1 MKYSSWKG
9 NGGEKSS
16 TTDCELAFK
25 SASILLATQPPT
37 IQSITKSIINKEKM
51 TNLKFGFMT
60 ALKVIKMV
68 LNKAS
73 FNVCLLYRSVYLNLK
88 LDVVKQK
95 QVAV

>member
-1 MKYSSWKG
+1 
-9 NGGEKSS
+9 
-16 TTDCELAFK
+16 
-25 SASILLATQPPT
+25 
-37 IQSITKSIINKEKM
+37 M